1 MRIREAFIFAVYAA
15 LVEWLIYTLPF
26 LFVLPSLGSAMALPR
41 ITTLIGVFLV
51 ALLYLRTHALTRP
64 GQGAMLGALSV
75 LGVWLVTPLLLM
87 ATVYL
92 RSPSEGPSEGS
103 WWVAGLG
110 IISFLW
116 AIYVVPG
123 FIALGAVAGAI
134 YVPIKRR
141 LRLFGAVPAALPQ
154 GRRRSATFWV
164 AVVLGLV
171 VVAPMALI
179 GAPVVVF
186 GIFHFAT
193 TSGPHCKKVE
203 PIIVRVGDRIFT
215 VVEADQ
221 PSLLGETIR
230 SAGSYR
236 FCQERP
242 PNAPFTADSVTL
254 HLKPERLGYESK
266 QFGSIELRISTR
278 ARTDTEWSSFQRAQD
293 RMNKS
298 GLTLIDL
305 PRNGGF
311 LTVEDSR
318 WRYFIAINETAT
330 TPTGQPVTFWCDMVE
345 MIERLGR
352 RCSAFYAWSEKV
364 HFVLNF
370 HNKPFAPEEW
380 LALHEAVRQ
389 FLTDAESHAT
399 HKSEE

>member
-41 ITTLIGVFLV
+41 ITTLAGVFLV
-51 ALLYLRTHALTRP
+51 ALLYLRKHALNRP
-64 GQGAMLGALSV
+64 WQGALLGALSV
-75 LGVWLVTPLLLM
+75 IGAYLVTVLLLM
-87 ATVYL
+87 ATVTL
-92 RSPSEGPSEGS
+92 HNSSGGP
-103 WWVAGLG
+103 GLG
-110 IISFLW
+110 AAGGFGIVSLIM
-116 AIYVVPG
+116 AAYVLPG
-123 FIALGAVAGAI
+123 LIALGAVAGAI

-141 LRLFGAVPAALPQ
+141 LRLFGAVPAAPPQ

-164 AVVLGLV
+164 AAVLGLV

-254 HLKPERLGYESK
+254 HLKPQRLGYESK

-345 MIERLGR
+345 TIERLGR

-370 HNKPFAPEEW
+370 YNKPFAPEEW